1 MSDREKSYLS
11 FGLAALALVCATL
24 LRALGAVEPSF
35 LMYVFGL
42 AFSAIGWYHA
52 PAPTGGGKMPPP
64 GAAALLLALL
74 GLGQAGCGPVVVVE
88 LDELLGRLGRGLGL
102 RAAGDGPAAQSVS
115 ITPITNLSGG
125 ASGFQYS
132 GASYIVS
139 CSVSG
144 SVTLYPVVYDGT
156 AWEPPFTS
164 YGCALSSTIAPSGSC
179 WFPARQGTG
188 LTWNAYQTGTGSVS
202 GCTAIGSATPVPA
215 SRSASSGGGGGTVT
229 SIECLAGLT
238 CTPDPIVGAGTIAPD
253 FGTAAGQVVQGG
265 VVTGASCA
273 YPSTLTYNA
282 AGQVTACTAGSAP
295 AVTGL
300 ADPSAQVGL
309 TVIPGVATT
318 AMRSD
323 AAPALNQ
330 GIAPTWTG
338 AHTFSLAVTA
348 NTSVLTPLLDR
359 ATAGTLTL
367 GGTATTVQ
375 LAAGVSLSGA
385 AGGGGL
391 ALGSLTGN
399 WDLPQ
404 GNGTWAGAFN
414 KYLSL
419 STTGASGTIYL
430 GADAPVTISSANEIR
445 LQSSGANRLYIGSA
459 VTLAAGISL
468 SGAAGAGGLSLGS
481 MTGDTTL
488 PTGSVSWSGASG
500 KNLTLSGSGS
510 ALIAINGGTS
520 GVVIQRGGAILLDI
534 GSLSSTAVT
543 LRAGISLSASTGAGG
558 LALSNM
564 TGNTELPTGNVS
576 WTGATNKTLSLTA
589 QGSSGTMLLRTTGS
603 GAHLTL
609 QTSGVSAYV
618 IADGTTGVVMRRG
631 GTTQFDVG
639 NTSSSAVTLGANV
652 SLNGAAGSGGLS
664 LGSMTGDT
672 TLPTGAVSWT
682 GAANK
687 GITLTAG
694 SGASAA
700 IESDNAV
707 RLRFSGSTW
716 LFLNSTGVI
725 VRPEVTPPAGGSTS
739 ARLLFGDVSGF
750 GIYYGTGAPTVSAA
764 KGSLY
769 LRTDGSGT
777 SDRMYV
783 NTDGSTGWTAVT
795 TAT

>member
-1 MSDREKSYLS
+1 MSDGSTRTQRIKERVRRDVDRLRASTLIID
-11 FGLAALALVCATL
+11 LALVVVAIAALLTKHERAAEAAIAALVAIYLNHRKPENPVAPLLALVSLLSGCDSSTLTRARWQLRLGPLAATQT
-24 LRALGAVEPSF
+24 
-35 LMYVFGL
+35 GL
-42 AFSAIGWYHA
+42 AWA
-52 PAPTGGGKMPPP
+52 PAPSIQAVSRVEGVELVAQASNPLRAGGIYLPNTAGAYPRLCKADGVTCFDP
-64 GAAALLLALL
+64 AAAPTVDLASP
-74 GLGQAGCGPVVVVE
+74 GPI
-88 LDELLGRLGRGLGL
+88 GGTTP
-102 RAAGDGPAAQSVS
+102 AAG
-115 ITPITNLSGG
+115 TFT
-125 ASGFQYS
+125 
-132 GASYIVS
+132 
-139 CSVSG
+139 
-144 SVTLYPVVYDGT
+144 TL
-156 AWEPPFTS
+156 A
-164 YGCALSSTIAPSGSC
+164 
-179 WFPARQGTG
+179 
-188 LTWNAYQTGTGSVS
+188 
-202 GCTAIGSATPVPA
+202 
-215 SRSASSGGGGGTVT
+215 
-229 SIECLAGLT
+229 
-238 CTPDPIVGAGTIAPD
+238 AGTSL
-253 FGTAAGQVVQGG
+253 T
-265 VVTGASCA
+265 S
-273 YPSTLTYNA
+273 PS
-282 AGQVTACTAGSAP
+282 
-295 AVTGL
+295 
-300 ADPSAQVGL
+300 
-309 TVIPGVATT
+309 
-318 AMRSD
+318 
-323 AAPALNQ
+323 
-330 GIAPTWTG
+330 
-338 AHTFSLAVTA
+338 
-348 NTSVLTPLLDR
+348 LDR
-359 ATAGTLTL
+359 ATSGTLTL
-367 GGTATTVQ
+367 GGTTATAITLGQ
-375 LAAGVSLSGA
+375 TTTLASGKSLVAS
-385 AGGGGL
+385 GGGS
-391 ALGSLTGN
+391 ALNFSAASGNTDLGTGHF
-399 WDLPQ
+399 
-404 GNGTWAGAFN
+404 TWAGAFN
-414 KYLSL
+414 KYASL

-576 WTGATNKTLSLTA
+576 WTGATDKTLSLTA

-672 TLPTGAVSWT
+672 TLPTGAVNWT

-687 GITLTAG
+687 GVALTAG

-716 LFLNSTGVI
+716 LFLNSAGVI
-725 VRPEVTPPAGGSTS
+725 VRPEVTPPTGGSTS

-750 GIYYGTGAPTVSAA
+750 GIYYGTGTPTVSAA

-769 LRTDGSGT
+769 LRRDGST
-777 SDRMYV
+777 TNDRLYV

-795 TAT
+795 TAS